1 MAQHVPKSILTHSQ
15 RVLYKKAYRLIES
28 KHDARINFR
37 LEAVVLRHRFDETR
51 KEDDWRK
58 LAAMLEEGEHE
69 VWAEQH
75 PQPFYFKNDPGG
87 ILYNRYCEPYDFV
100 LDHWHPWEKV
110 KYMDYFE
117 QREKRKQEYDKYYED
132 VISKKG
138 FRLIEPIEFPA
149 PSK

>member
-15 RVLYKKAYRLIES
+15 RVCRLYKKAYRLIES

-75 PQPFYFKNDPGG
+75 PQPFYFKVGDRSKRSLIDVLTYMLKN
-87 ILYNRYCEPYDFV
+87 INVNRHKSSLHV
-100 LDHWHPWEKV
+100 H
-110 KYMDYFE
+110 
-117 QREKRKQEYDKYYED
+117 
-132 VISKKG
+132 
-138 FRLIEPIEFPA
+138 
-149 PSK
+149 